1 MLNELSD
8 HVDSTEGRLATA
20 RRKLEDFIRKSEG
33 TLSFSPS
40 PPPPSSLRAACAGS
54 NPDKSYRSKRAL
66 RGIGVARAVNGR

>member
-40 PPPPSSLRAACAGS
+40 PPPPIFSPCCLRWVE
-54 NPDKSYRSKRAL
+54 YRQV
-66 RGIGVARAVNGR
+66 I

>member
-40 PPPPSSLRAACAGS
+40 PPPHLLSVLL
-54 NPDKSYRSKRAL
+54 AL
-66 RGIGVARAVNGR
+66 GRIPTSHIGVRGHCEESVSLGQ